1 MPAARAQLRLAK
13 DLRRSLL
20 LGHPWIYDRALQ
32 PARLAPGQL
41 VEVSD
46 RGGPLALGFADPD
59 SPIRVR
65 VLALEV
71 SREVGADWA
80 AARAA
85 RAARLRLA
93 DPHLSGTDALRLVH
107 GEGDSMPGLVI
118 DLYGTTA
125 VALTDGAGA
134 AAFWADRMSA
144 VIDGARGAGVAID
157 RVWLRSRRGPGRA
170 LVGGEPPADIA
181 VHEDGAR
188 FAVDVRHGQKTG
200 LFLDQR
206 ENRRYLGS
214 LAAGRR
220 VLNLFGYTGG
230 FSLHADLGGAAHIT
244 TVDQARP
251 AIEAAARNIEVSG
264 RDRHR
269 HELVCADAFAWL
281 AEAAAAGRRFEV
293 VVCDPPSFA
302 PRAQALDAAR
312 AAYRR
317 LNALAFAVVA
327 PGGLL
332 LTASC
337 SSHMTP
343 ADFRDAV
350 AGAAID
356 AGRRVLVRS
365 VRGAASD
372 HPVLPAFPEG
382 DYLKFLD
389 VAAD

>member
-1 MPAARAQLRLAK
+1 MSAARAQLRLAK

-20 LGHPWIYDRALQ
+20 LGHPWIYDRALA

-41 VEVSD
+41 IEVGD
-46 RGGPLALGFADPD
+46 RRGPIALGFADPA

-65 VLALEV
+65 ILALDV
-71 SREVGADWA
+71 RHDVGPGWA
-80 AARAA
+80 EERGA
-85 RAARLRLA
+85 RAARLRRS
-93 DPHLSGTDALRLVH
+93 DPHLDGTDALRLVH
-107 GEGDSMPGLVI
+107 GEADMMPGLVV

-134 AAFWADRMSA
+134 AAFWADKLGA
-144 VIDGARGAGVAID
+144 VIAGARAAGLAIE

-170 LVGGEPPADIA
+170 VIGDEPPAHIA
-181 VHEDGAR
+181 VREDGAR
-188 FAVDVRHGQKTG
+188 FEVDVRQGQKTG

-206 ENRRYLGS
+206 ENRRYLRGLS
-214 LAAGRR
+214 AGRR

-230 FSLHADLGGAAHIT
+230 FSLHAELGGAAHIT
-244 TVDQARP
+244 TVDQAHP
-251 AIEAAARNIEVSG
+251 AIEAAARNIAASG
-264 RDRHR
+264 LDRAK

-302 PRAQALDAAR
+302 PRAQAVDAAR

-317 LNALAFAVVA
+317 LNALALAVVA

-343 ADFRDAV
+343 ADFREAI
-350 AGAAID
+350 AGAAVD
-356 AGRRVLVRS
+356 ARRGVLVRGA
-365 VRGAASD
+365 RGAASD

-382 DYLKFLD
+382 DYLKLLD
-389 VAAD
+389 LAVD